1 MRLRLTAYISFS
13 INLAT
18 QTAYLVQVATT
29 YDLVAPLSPLLLS
42 LYSHSSL
49 LSPSLLP
56 LSLLSLSSLL
66 LFSLSLVLLSTGWL
80 VVPSETEDP
89 EANTLHIWEKQLKE
103 LMRKQ

>member
-1 MRLRLTAYISFS
+1 MRLRLTAYIRFS

-18 QTAYLVQVATT
+18 QTVYLVQVATT
-29 YDLVAPLSPLLLS
+29 YDLVVAP
-42 LYSHSSL
+42 
-49 LSPSLLP
+49 
-56 LSLLSLSSLL
+56 LSSLL

-89 EANTLHIWEKQLKE
+89 EANTLRIWEKQLKE